1 MTLEFL
7 NEEEALY
14 TYYQIDGSLSE
25 ESTKSTCAYSIE
37 KNDKKTY
44 YVKFFRGRILDPHGI
59 DSNKLNSHLAEY
71 RKVSDTVFGYY
82 SDYLQTRKGE
92 LLLRAERSFI
102 DV

>member
-1 MTLEFL
+1 MTFEFL
-7 NEEEALY
+7 NEDKALY
-14 TYYQIDGSLSE
+14 TYYQLDGSTSE
-25 ESTKSTCAYSIE
+25 ESTKSTCAYSVKI
-37 KNDKKTY
+37 NDKETY

-71 RKVSDTVFGYY
+71 RKVKDGVFGYY